1 MKEMRYTLL
10 SDGVSDRALIP
21 LLTWLLQEH
30 CAEYAIQA
38 EWADLRRLPRPPRGL
53 SNRIEVALQLYEC
66 DLLCVHRDAERDPR
80 EARVAEIRRALA
92 ETSHSISLPP
102 AVCVIPVRMQEA
114 WLLFDEFA
122 LRQAAG
128 NPHGRQDLKLP
139 PLARL
144 ESLANP
150 KKVLYD
156 LLRHASGRSGRRL
169 AQLGV
174 STCAQ
179 RVTQFITDFSPLRR
193 LSAFNELERE
203 IVQIAELNHWIS

>member
-1 MKEMRYTLL
+1 MKELRYTLI
-10 SDGVSDRALIP
+10 SDGVSDRALLPI
-21 LLTWLLQEH
+21 LTWLLQEH

-53 SNRIEVALQLYEC
+53 ANRIKVALELYDC
-66 DLLCVHRDAERDPR
+66 DLLFVHRDAERDPH
-80 EARVAEIRRALA
+80 AVRVGEIRRALA
-92 ETSHSISLPP
+92 EVAHCLSLPP

-128 NPHGRQDLKLP
+128 NPHGRQELKLP
-139 PLARL
+139 SLSKV
-144 ESLANP
+144 ESLADP
-150 KKVLYD
+150 KKVLHD
-156 LLRHASGRSGRRL
+156 LLRSASGRTGRRL

-179 RVTQFITDFSPLRR
+179 RVPQFIKDFSPLRR
-193 LSAFNELERE
+193 LPAFNELERE
-203 IVQIAELNHWIS
+203 LVQTAEANHWLA